1 MRNKKATSLAL
12 ALIML
17 ACSGLASGA
26 QKKSRQSSKAKVS
39 SKKLSKAQPANTTEQ
54 APASTASVPQEVER
68 ITVEQ
73 LKEKIDKNEPV
84 FIIDSR
90 STGSYDGSDYKI
102 KGSVRIPESE
112 IEARLAEIPRDKPIV
127 IYCT

>member
-1 MRNKKATSLAL
+1 
-12 ALIML
+12 ML
-17 ACSGLASGA
+17 ACSVAADGA
-26 QKKSRQSSKAKVS
+26 QKKSRQTSKAKVS
-39 SKKLSKAQPANTTEQ
+39 SKKSSAQPAANTPEL
-54 APASTASVPQEVER
+54 ANASTASVPQEVER

-102 KGSVRIPESE
+102 KGAVRIPEGE

>member
-39 SKKLSKAQPANTTEQ
+39 SKKLSKAQPAIPAEQ

-102 KGSVRIPESE
+102 KGSVRIPENE

>member
-1 MRNKKATSLAL
+1 
-12 ALIML
+12 
-17 ACSGLASGA
+17 
-26 QKKSRQSSKAKVS
+26 
-39 SKKLSKAQPANTTEQ
+39 
-54 APASTASVPQEVER
+54 VPQEVER

-102 KGSVRIPESE
+102 KGSVRIPEGE

>member
-1 MRNKKATSLAL
+1 MRNKKATAL
-12 ALIML
+12 ALVLVIL
-17 ACSGLASGA
+17 GCSGLADGA
-26 QKKSRQSSKAKVS
+26 QKRSRQTSKAKVS
-39 SKKLSKAQPANTTEQ
+39 SKKSSKAQPANPAEQ
-54 APASTASVPQEVER
+54 TPASTASVPQEVER

-102 KGSVRIPESE
+102 KGSARIPEGE